1 MRIKLI
7 IGIGVFALGLM
18 AASRSGALTDGQQP
32 SGGPLDPA
40 GEGRRVFLENN
51 CYGCHGGRGG
61 GGMGPNLRG
70 GLDIKVED
78 AVHGLP
84 GGMPRFRN
92 LTDTDVSNLKAYF
105 ATLRTPAE
113 PTFTHW
119 WEPIPTQ

>member
-1 MRIKLI
+1 MRIKPI
-7 IGIGVFALGLM
+7 ISSALAALGLM
-18 AASRSGALTDGQQP
+18 AALRSGAIVDQP
-32 SGGPLDPA
+32 SGPLNHA
-40 GEGRRVFLENN
+40 GEGRRVFLKNN

-70 GLDIKVED
+70 GQDIEVEE

-92 LTDTDVSNLKAYF
+92 LTDNDVSNLEAYF
-105 ATLRTPAE
+105 KTFRTPAE

>member
-1 MRIKLI
+1 MRIKTI
-7 IGIGVFALGLM
+7 ISCALAAFGLM
-18 AASRSGALTDGQQP
+18 AALKSGAIVDQP
-32 SGGPLDPA
+32 SGPLNHA
-40 GEGRRVFLENN
+40 GEGRRVFLKNN

-70 GLDIKVED
+70 GQDISVEE
-78 AVHGLP
+78 AVQGLP

-92 LTDTDVSNLKAYF
+92 LTDNDISNLQAYF
-105 ATLRTPAE
+105 RTFRTAAE

>member
-7 IGIGVFALGLM
+7 ISIALAAIGLM
-18 AASRSGALTDGQQP
+18 SALRSGALTDQP
-32 SGGPLDPA
+32 PGPLNAA

-92 LTDTDVSNLKAYF
+92 LTDNDVSNLKAYF
-105 ATLRTPAE
+105 RSLRTPAE

>member
-1 MRIKLI
+1 MRIKLSITIALTI
-7 IGIGVFALGLM
+7 IGMMSALK
-18 AASRSGALTDGQQP
+18 SGAIVDQP
-32 SGGPLDPA
+32 SGPLNPA
-40 GEGRRVFLENN
+40 GEGRRVFLKNN

-70 GLDIKVED
+70 GLDIEVEE

-92 LTDTDVSNLKAYF
+92 LTDNDISNLEAYF
-105 ATLRTPAE
+105 RSLRTPAE